1 MKLREIFTLRKLRLK
16 LRCNFTFCQIRPY
29 GARSALY
36 GLFVVLSVLF
46 TMATALSV
54 ADFLKI
60 LFGTGD
66 EVPLA
71 SGNLVAMALDRLY
84 TWLISFGQL
93 NALLFFS
100 GIIFVLYAF
109 KNVFTYL
116 STIEISIIRANVVR
130 SLRNKMFHKAMHLPM
145 SYYDRQRKGDV
156 IARFTSDMV
165 EYEEGILGSIQML
178 LTAVISMTL
187 YLFMLFYIN
196 VKLTLFVLCM
206 LPLVALVISGISHR
220 LKRSSKIVQEM
231 NSYLVSLTDETIG
244 GLKVIK
250 SYTAIDFSNHRF
262 RAYNREYTRRRT
274 LMLRRID
281 AASPVSDFLGNS
293 IVIGILLFGAWLVF
307 NGDQGLTSEL
317 FISYVMLFV
326 LMIPP
331 AKDFS
336 TGLSQI
342 KKGRACADR
351 IRAFLAGAEEEDMLL
366 CPEPHVT
373 PCEHPVGLPVPPDV
387 EFRHVSFSYNP
398 GTLVLD
404 DVSFDVPRGTTLAL
418 VGSSGSGKSTIADLL
433 CRMYNCTHGQIL
445 LKGENI
451 LAIPLADLRRRIGVV
466 AQDTLLFNDT
476 VAANIAFGRPSA
488 TRDEIEKAARDA
500 QAHDFIVTLSQGY
513 DTPLG
518 EGGSLLSGG
527 QRQRISIARA
537 LLRNPDLLIFDE
549 ATSALDTESER
560 LLQATLNEVLR
571 NRSAIVIAHRLSTV
585 VNADNIIVLDHGRVV
600 EHGTHTELMA
610 INGRYAQ
617 LVALQSF

>member
-1 MKLREIFTLRKLRLK
+1 M
-16 LRCNFTFCQIRPY
+16 
-29 GARSALY
+29 
-36 GLFVVLSVLF
+36 VLSVLF

-66 EVPLA
+66 ATPVA
-71 SGNLVAMALDRLY
+71 TGNLVALWLDRLY
-84 TWLISFGQL
+84 SWLISFGQL
-93 NALLFFS
+93 KALLLFS
-100 GIIFVLYAF
+100 GIIFVLYAL
-109 KNVFTYL
+109 KNVFSYL
-116 STIEISIIRANVVR
+116 SAVEISIIRTGIVR
-130 SLRNKMFHKAMHLPM
+130 NLRNRMFHKAMHLPM
-145 SYYDRQRKGDV
+145 SYYDHHRKGDV
-156 IARFTSDMV
+156 MARFTSDMV

-178 LTAVISMTL
+178 LTAVIGMTL

-206 LPLVALVISGISHR
+206 LPLVAFVISGISHK

-250 SYTAIDFSNHRF
+250 SYTAIDFSNRRF
-262 RAYNREYTRRRT
+262 RASNREYTRRRT

-281 AASPVSDFLGNS
+281 AASPVSDFLGNT

-307 NGDQGLTSEL
+307 SGDQGLTSEL

-351 IRAFLAGAEEEDMLL
+351 IEQFLNESSEPSEYAERFENA
-366 CPEPHVT
+366 EPSGNLVSLRHVT
-373 PCEHPVGLPVPPDV
+373 
-387 EFRHVSFSYNP
+387 FSYNP
-398 GTLVLD
+398 GTPVLD
-404 DVSFDVPRGTTLAL
+404 DVSFDVPRGTTVAL

-433 CRMYNCTHGQIL
+433 CRFYPCTQGAIML
-445 LKGENI
+445 DGVNI
-451 LAIPLADLRRRIGVV
+451 NNMPLADLRSRIGVV

-476 VAANIAFGRPSA
+476 VAANIAFGCPNA
-488 TRDEIEKAARDA
+488 TRADIEQAARAA
-500 QAHDFIVTLSQGY
+500 QAHDFIISLAQGY
-513 DTPLG
+513 DTSLG

-560 LLQATLNEVLR
+560 LLQATLDEVLR
-571 NRSAIVIAHRLSTV
+571 HRSAIVIAHRLSTV
-585 VNADNIIVLDHGRVV
+585 VNADCIVVLDHGRVV
-600 EHGTHTELMA
+600 ERGTHTQLMA
-610 INGRYAQ
+610 LNGRYAQ

>member
-1 MKLREIFTLRKLRLK
+1 MKLRGNFTLRQL
-16 LRCNFTFCQIRPY
+16 RPY
-29 GARSALY
+29 SAQAALH
-36 GLFVVLSVLF
+36 GLFVVLSVVF

-60 LFGTGD
+60 LFGTG
-66 EVPLA
+66 EEAAVA
-71 SGNLVAMALDRLY
+71 TGNLVAKALDSLY
-84 TWLISFGQL
+84 AWLISFGQL
-93 NALLFFS
+93 NALLLFS
-100 GIIFVLYAF
+100 GIIFVLYTL
-109 KNVFTYL
+109 KNVFSYL
-116 STIEISIIRANVVR
+116 SAVEISIIRTGVVR
-130 SLRNKMFHKAMHLPM
+130 NLRNRMFHKAMHLPM
-145 SYYDRQRKGDV
+145 SYYDHHRKGDV

-178 LTAVISMTL
+178 LTSVVSMVL

-250 SYTAIDFSNHRF
+250 SYTAIDFSNRRF
-262 RAYNREYTRRRT
+262 RASNREYTRRRT
-274 LMLRRID
+274 HMLRRID
-281 AASPVSDFLGNS
+281 AASPVSDFLGNT

-307 NGDQGLTSEL
+307 RGDQGLTSEL

-351 IRAFLAGAEEEDMLL
+351 IEQFLEE
-366 CPEPHVT
+366 PSEPSRISQARPSSSSTSAAVA
-373 PCEHPVGLPVPPDV
+373 L
-387 EFRHVSFSYNP
+387 RHVSFSYNEGVP
-398 GTLVLD
+398 VLD
-404 DVSFDVPRGTTLAL
+404 DISLDVPRGTTLAL

-433 CRMYNCTHGQIL
+433 CRFYPCTQGEIL
-445 LKGENI
+445 LGGVDINSM
-451 LAIPLADLRRRIGVV
+451 PLAELRSRIGVV

-476 VAANIAFGRPSA
+476 VAANIAFGCPGASRH
-488 TRDEIEKAARDA
+488 DIEQAARAA
-500 QAHDFIVTLSQGY
+500 QAHGFITTLSNGY
-513 DTPLG
+513 DTSLG

-537 LLRNPDLLIFDE
+537 LLRNPDLLILDE

-571 NRSAIVIAHRLSTV
+571 GRTAIVIAHRLSTIAG
-585 VNADNIIVLDHGRVV
+585 ADCIVVLDHGRVV
-600 EHGTHTELMA
+600 ERGTHSELMA

>member
-1 MKLREIFTLRKLRLK
+1 MKLSGNFTLRQL
-16 LRCNFTFCQIRPY
+16 RPY
-29 GARSALY
+29 SAQAVLY
-36 GLFVVLSVLF
+36 GLFVVLSVVF

-66 EVPLA
+66 EVPVA
-71 SGNLVAMALDRLY
+71 TGNLVARALDSLY
-84 TWLISFGQL
+84 SWLISFGQL
-93 NALLFFS
+93 NALLLFS
-100 GIIFVLYAF
+100 AIIFVLYAL
-109 KNVFTYL
+109 KNVFSYL
-116 STIEISIIRANVVR
+116 SAIEISIIRIGIVR
-130 SLRNKMFHKAMHLPM
+130 NLRNRMFHKAMRLPM
-145 SYYDRQRKGDV
+145 SYYDRHRKGDV
-156 IARFTSDMV
+156 MARFSSDMV

-178 LTAVISMTL
+178 LTAVISMAL

-250 SYTAIDFSNHRF
+250 SYTAIDFSNRRF
-262 RAYNREYTRRRT
+262 RTANREYTRRRT

-281 AASPVSDFLGNS
+281 AASPVSDFLGNT

-307 NGDQGLTSEL
+307 SGDQGLTSEL

-351 IRAFLAGAEEEDMLL
+351 IQQFLDETSEPYEQIVQENAKYSED
-366 CPEPHVT
+366 T
-373 PCEHPVGLPVPPDV
+373 PSLVSL
-387 EFRHVSFSYNP
+387 RHVSFAYNP
-398 GTLVLD
+398 GTQVLN
-404 DVSFDVPRGTTLAL
+404 DVSLNVPRGTTLAL

-433 CRMYNCTHGQIL
+433 CRFYPCTQGEIL
-445 LKGENI
+445 IGGVNI
-451 LAIPLADLRRRIGVV
+451 NSMSLVELRSRIGVV

-476 VAANIAFGRPSA
+476 VAANIAFGYPSA
-488 TRDEIEKAARDA
+488 SRADIEQAARAA
-500 QAHDFIVTLSQGY
+500 QAHDFIMALPKGY
-513 DTPLG
+513 DTSLG

-537 LLRNPDLLIFDE
+537 LLRNPDLLILDE

-571 NRSAIVIAHRLSTV
+571 GRSAIVIAHRLSTV
-585 VNADNIIVLDHGRVV
+585 VNADCIAVLDHGRVV
-600 EHGTHTELMA
+600 ERGTHAELMA
-610 INGRYAQ
+610 LNGRYAA

>member
-1 MKLREIFTLRKLRLK
+1 MSLRDNFTLHQLK
-16 LRCNFTFCQIRPY
+16 PY
-29 GARSALY
+29 SGQSALY

-60 LFGTGD
+60 LFGTGED
-66 EVPLA
+66 IPTA

-84 TWLISFGQL
+84 AWLISFGQL
-93 NALLFFS
+93 NALLLFS
-100 GIIFVLYAF
+100 GIIFVLYSL
-109 KNVFTYL
+109 KNVFSYL
-116 STIEISIIRANVVR
+116 SAIEISIIRIGIVR
-130 SLRNKMFHKAMHLPM
+130 NLRNRMFHKAMRLPM
-145 SYYDRQRKGDV
+145 SYYDHHRKGDV
-156 IARFTSDMV
+156 MARFTSDMV

-178 LTAVISMTL
+178 LTSVISMTL

-250 SYTAIDFSNHRF
+250 SYTAIDFSNRRF
-262 RAYNREYTRRRT
+262 RASNREYTRRRT

-281 AASPVSDFLGNS
+281 AASPVSDFLGNT

-307 NGDQGLTSEL
+307 SGDQGLTSEL

-342 KKGRACADR
+342 KKGRACSDR
-351 IRAFLAGAEEEDMLL
+351 INAFLN
-366 CPEPHVT
+366 EPS
-373 PCEHPVGLPVPPDV
+373 EPDV
-387 EFRHVSFSYNP
+387 IRETEDKNPNLESPTVSLRHVSFSYNEGVP
-398 GTLVLD
+398 VLED
-404 DVSFDVPRGTTLAL
+404 ISFDVPCGTTLAL

-433 CRMYNCTHGQIL
+433 CRFYPCTQGEIL
-445 LKGENI
+445 LGGIDINSMS
-451 LAIPLADLRRRIGVV
+451 LTALRSRIGVV

-476 VAANIAFGRPSA
+476 VAANIAFGCPGASRH
-488 TRDEIEKAARDA
+488 DVEQAARAA
-500 QAHDFIVTLSQGY
+500 QAHDFIAALPKGY
-513 DTPLG
+513 DTSLG
-518 EGGSLLSGG
+518 EGGNLLSGG

-537 LLRNPDLLIFDE
+537 LLRNPDLLILDE

-560 LLQATLNEVLR
+560 LLQATLDEVLR
-571 NRSAIVIAHRLSTV
+571 HRSAIVIAHRLSTV
-585 VNADNIIVLDHGRVV
+585 VNADCIVVLDHGRVV
-600 EHGTHTELMA
+600 ERGTHSELMA
-610 INGRYAQ
+610 LHGRYAK

>member
-1 MKLREIFTLRKLRLK
+1 MKLRGNFTLRQLK
-16 LRCNFTFCQIRPY
+16 PYSARC
-29 GARSALY
+29 ALY
-36 GLFVVLSVLF
+36 GLFVVLGVLF

-66 EVPLA
+66 EAPMV
-71 SGNLVAMALDRLY
+71 SGNLVALWLDRLY

-93 NALLFFS
+93 NALLLFS
-100 GIIFVLYAF
+100 GIIFVLYTL

-116 STIEISIIRANVVR
+116 SSIEISIIRTNVVR
-130 SLRNKMFHKAMHLPM
+130 HLRNRMFRTAMHLPM
-145 SYYDRQRKGDV
+145 SYYDHHRKGDV
-156 IARFTSDMV
+156 MARFTSDMV
-165 EYEEGILGSIQML
+165 EYEEGILGSLQMF
-178 LTAVISMTL
+178 LTAVIGMSL

-206 LPLVALVISGISHR
+206 LPLVALVISSISRR

-250 SYTAIDFSNHRF
+250 SYTAIDFSNRRF
-262 RAYNREYTRRRT
+262 REYNREYTRRRT

-281 AASPVSDFLGNS
+281 AASPVSDFLGNT
-293 IVIGILLFGAWLVF
+293 IVIGILLFGAWLVLG
-307 NGDQGLTSEL
+307 GDQGLSSEL

-331 AKDFS
+331 AKDLA
-336 TGLSQI
+336 TAISQM

-351 IRAFLAGAEEEDMLL
+351 IETFLNEENEPDTSVAGSSSNKSSTGTAAVSL
-366 CPEPHVT
+366 
-373 PCEHPVGLPVPPDV
+373 
-387 EFRHVSFSYNP
+387 RNVSFSYNP
-398 GTLVLD
+398 GTEVLHD
-404 DVSFDVPRGTTLAL
+404 ICINVPRGTTLAL

-433 CRMYNCTHGQIL
+433 CRFYPCSNGQIL
-445 LKGENI
+445 LEGVDI
-451 LAIPLADLRRRIGVV
+451 ATMPLASLRARIGVV

-476 VAANIAFGRPSA
+476 VAANIAFGRPDA
-488 TRDEIEKAARDA
+488 TRAEIENAARAA
-500 QAHDFIVTLSQGY
+500 QAHDFIVALPEGY

-518 EGGSLLSGG
+518 EGGGLLSGG

-537 LLRNPDLLIFDE
+537 LLRNPDLLILDE

-571 NRSAIVIAHRLSTV
+571 GRTAIVIAHRLSTIAG
-585 VNADNIIVLDHGRVV
+585 ADCIVVLDHGRIV
-600 EHGTHTELMA
+600 ERGTHAELMA
-610 INGRYAQ
+610 LHGRYAE